1 MILPGPHIA
10 HKPGKDH
17 HSNSGPFLYVAS
29 VACMVVALLGNNPPL
44 SQETERE
51 WSRNLSTLQSSPI
64 KCSWDLLNRT
74 SQAVHAVFP
83 LGPQWVFFARL
94 FVDLWASPEIILNII
109 QRESKWNPMS
119 QSPKW
124 AVGLMQIRPIVLDD
138 MLLRPQR
145 YQAHLLKISENT
157 LNTIQDEK
165 TRSIVVSLQSSLR
178 DKNRIDMRTYGNVIT
193 SIRTNLYTPELN
205 VILGTI
211 LLRILETEVTDKH
224 IENYWKILN
233 NLTREDIATIN
244 RFRIADWRK
253 SLEHNYDF
261 SNLDIYKVLAL
272 AWYNVWQNGKDTIK
286 RWFLYALAV
295 LA

>member
-1 MILPGPHIA
+1 
-10 HKPGKDH
+10 
-17 HSNSGPFLYVAS
+17 
-29 VACMVVALLGNNPPL
+29 
-44 SQETERE
+44 
-51 WSRNLSTLQSSPI
+51 
-64 KCSWDLLNRT
+64 
-74 SQAVHAVFP
+74 
-83 LGPQWVFFARL
+83 
-94 FVDLWASPEIILNII
+94 
-109 QRESKWNPMS
+109 
-119 QSPKW
+119 
-124 AVGLMQIRPIVLDD
+124 MQIRPIVLDD

-157 LNTIQDEK
+157 LKTIQDEK

-178 DKNRIDMRTYGNVIT
+178 DKNRIDMHTYGNVIT

-233 NLTREDIATIN
+233 NLTQEDIATIN